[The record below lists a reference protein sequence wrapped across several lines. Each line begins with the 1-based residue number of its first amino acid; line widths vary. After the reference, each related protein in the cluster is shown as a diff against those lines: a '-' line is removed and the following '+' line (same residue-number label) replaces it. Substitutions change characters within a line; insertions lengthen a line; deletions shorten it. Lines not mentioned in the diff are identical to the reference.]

1 MRPLKVLSTVLV
13 LSFLAAPA
21 FAETA
26 RGEKPAA
33 AAKAK
38 NKGAKGAKREARMI
52 AAMKKEGISEAK
64 AKRVVAVVKKYR
76 GEMRTVK
83 QETKASREA
92 LKKNPN
98 DTQAREAVAA
108 ARTKMKAI
116 RDRQQKELATILTP
130 AERAKIKQLIQ
141 RHHKGGK
148 GKGGKKNKSA

>member
-1 MRPLKVLSTVLV
+1 MRPLKVLSAVLV

-21 FAETA
+21 FAESA
-26 RGEKPAA
+26 RGEKSPA

-38 NKGAKGAKREARMI
+38 QNKGAKREARMI

-76 GEMRTVK
+76 GEMKTVK
-83 QETKASREA
+83 QAAKPSREA
-92 LKKNPN
+92 LKNNPN
-98 DTQAREAVAA
+98 DTKAREAVAA
-108 ARTKMKAI
+108 ARTKMKNI
-116 RDRQQKELATILTP
+116 RERQQKEIATILTP

-148 GKGGKKNKSA
+148 GKKNAEAKS